1 MYVIPID
8 KSNVEFLALFGMI
21 EPPKAVESGIVT
33 TTSSII
39 GGSDRTRT
47 PANKNN

>member
-1 MYVIPID
+1 MYDIPID
-8 KSNVEFLALFGMI
+8 KSNVEFLALFGMT
-21 EPPKAVESGIVT
+21 ESPKAVESGIVT
-33 TTSSII
+33 ATPCIL